1 MVEEDLNNGDILDF
15 YMKCQRDQGIEPGEM
30 AAEFLLFLTD
40 AEDPEKKT
48 AKDLTADDKDILKQ
62 GKDDGMIYMYQWEE
76 GILIFRES
84 REDFLKIQIVPR
96 KKYQFFQESAYSA
109 E

>member
-1 MVEEDLNNGDILDF
+1 MEISGFLYES
-15 YMKCQRDQGIEPGEM
+15 QRDQGIEPGEM

-76 GILIFRES
+76 GMLIFKESQKDSLTVRIIPRKLLES
-84 REDFLKIQIVPR
+84 RR
-96 KKYQFFQESAYSA
+96 KSILARVDREGFVL
-109 E
+109 